1 MLYCNPLKFYF
12 DTILCLITVVLPI
25 LYIIDDTVIFIL
37 SGRSEE
43 MSLVIA
49 AAVNSTKG
57 PDKRTI
63 EEAEGLSNAVVV
75 IMFEPKR

>member
-1 MLYCNPLKFYF
+1 M
-12 DTILCLITVVLPI
+12 
-25 LYIIDDTVIFIL
+25 IDDTIIFAKQINNNNFY
-37 SGRSEE
+37 SFRKIRRNVFVVAS
-43 MSLVIA
+43 A
-49 AAVNSTKG
+49 TVNSTKG

>member
-1 MLYCNPLKFYF
+1 MSS
-12 DTILCLITVVLPI
+12 VVA
-25 LYIIDDTVIFIL
+25 
-37 SGRSEE
+37 S
-43 MSLVIA
+43 
-49 AAVNSTKG
+49 AAVTNSTKG

>member
-1 MLYCNPLKFYF
+1 MIY
-12 DTILCLITVVLPI
+12 V
-25 LYIIDDTVIFIL
+25 L

-43 MSLVIA
+43 MSLIVAA
-49 AAVNSTKG
+49 AAVTNSTKG

>member
-1 MLYCNPLKFYF
+1 MK
-12 DTILCLITVVLPI
+12 
-25 LYIIDDTVIFIL
+25 IISIL

-43 MSLVIA
+43 MSLVEA
-49 AAVNSTKG
+49 SAAVNSTKG